1 MPLPRSVV
9 DTSRFMVSRFVV
21 TGTVA
26 AGAAFSL
33 ALVDSHTME
42 QKSLAAK
49 HVPIQKQRLLTAGSL
64 CYDEMIDTAHEVID
78 VRDFAPN
85 IIPLGHNSQTTLNS
99 HVLSSTQRHNPARS
113 LSAPP
118 QKRS

>member
-1 MPLPRSVV
+1 MPQPRGVV
-9 DTSRFMVSRFVV
+9 DTSRFMVSRFKV

-26 AGAAFSL
+26 ADAAFSL

-49 HVPIQKQRLLTAGSL
+49 HVPIQKQRLLTARSL
-64 CYDEMIDTAHEVID
+64 CYDEMIDSAHEVID
-78 VRDFAPN
+78 VRDFVPN
-85 IIPLGHNSQTTLNS
+85 VIPLGHYSQTTLNS
-99 HVLSSTQRHNPARS
+99 HVLSSMQRHIPAES

-118 QKRS
+118 QKCS